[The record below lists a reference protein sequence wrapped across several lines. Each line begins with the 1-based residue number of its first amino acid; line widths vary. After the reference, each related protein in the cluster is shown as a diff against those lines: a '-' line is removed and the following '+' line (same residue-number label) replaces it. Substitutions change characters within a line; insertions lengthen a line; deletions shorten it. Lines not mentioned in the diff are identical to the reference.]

1 MLINTGVLNW
11 FGGNYD
17 TDQQPRAP
25 MDPNT
30 FHVRNWCFWW
40 FWISFFDRW
49 FSSLFGQIN
58 ISTPGLFAH
67 IGCPWGLA
75 FHPGL
80 PCSCPPA
87 WRCHQANTFDL
98 YILCFMNNLN
108 QGAEEALDDNRARG
122 ANCKVNIALFRS
134 HFFINPSCSNP
145 GGTLNEKPREVPTSC
160 AANRIW
166 VILSTGENW
175 QWISWE
181 QILF

>member
-1 MLINTGVLNW
+1 MLPCYPGFWAFVPLMVLNFFFW
-11 FGGNYD
+11 
-17 TDQQPRAP
+17 P
-25 MDPNT
+25 MV
-30 FHVRNWCFWW
+30 FL
-40 FWISFFDRW
+40 
-49 FSSLFGQIN
+49 SLLSGI
-58 ISTPGLFAH
+58 FAH
-67 IGCPWGLA
+67 TGRPWGLA

-80 PCSCPPA
+80 PRSCPPA

-160 AANRIW
+160 AACRTW
-166 VILSTGENW
+166 VILSTGEIW
-175 QWISWE
+175 QWRKWIFAWRPKD
-181 QILF
+181 LMPKN